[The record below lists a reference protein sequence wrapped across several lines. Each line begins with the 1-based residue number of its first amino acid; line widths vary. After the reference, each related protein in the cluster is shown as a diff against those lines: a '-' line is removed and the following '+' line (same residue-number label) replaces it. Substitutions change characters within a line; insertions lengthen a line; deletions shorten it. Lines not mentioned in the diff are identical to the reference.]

1 MYPVPPQGW
10 VGPTQQGLFRS
21 KPKAWNTLT
30 PNEQESAY
38 SAAQSKRILD
48 KFKEKY
54 VEELKQTLPDYVIVK
69 FPIGPDAADPWDQD
83 EVVNKAVPEVPD
95 DWDGDVTNLPK
106 KVPAPPSSEAQA
118 HAAATV
124 LGGENDPVG
133 KSRLIKTLLYFP
145 DIQMYRNERIS
156 GKLGDLDSTA
166 GGKRNLRDNSNPFT
180 YTIDGNK
187 RFNKLLELFYG
198 GIKTQECNIPE
209 SAVYRYCQKTIPD
222 DTLLTSFITNNIIPN
237 FAPPKEICE
246 KLAEAE
252 AKQAAAVAGGGV
264 GAPAGA
270 PLAPGGGGGPDPLV
284 GPDPLGPGGAAV
296 GGRRNATRRKAKRN
310 QKARRRT
317 R

>member
-1 MYPVPPQGW
+1 MDNPPPGWTVPHSTGFGFSRIGKSLEQIKQSAWGKLD
-10 VGPTQQGLFRS
+10 QQQR
-21 KPKAWNTLT
+21 A
-30 PNEQESAY
+30 SAY

-69 FPIGPDAADPWDQD
+69 FPIGPVVANPWDQD

-95 DWDGDVTNLPK
+95 EWDGDVTKLPEK
-106 KVPAPPSSEAQA
+106 LPAPPSSEAQA
-118 HAAATV
+118 GAAAA
-124 LGGENDPVG
+124 LIGNDDNA
-133 KSRLIKTLLYFP
+133 KSRLIKSLLYNFA
-145 DIQMYRNERIS
+145 IQEYRNVRN
-156 GKLGDLDSTA
+156 GAAGDLDSAA

-198 GIKTQECNIPE
+198 GIQTQPCKIHE

-222 DTLLTSFITNNIIPN
+222 DTLLTSFITEYIITN
-237 FAPPKEICE
+237 FAPPEDICIN
-246 KLAEAE
+246 LA
-252 AKQAAAVAGGGV
+252 KAAAAQ
-264 GAPAGA
+264 ARAE
-270 PLAPGGGGGPDPLV
+270 APGGGGG
-284 GPDPLGPGGAAV
+284 AV
-296 GGRRNATRRKAKRN
+296 GGGRNATRRKAKRN

>member
-1 MYPVPPQGW
+1 MSSTVLKRGFDNFLTALGTAKPAP
-10 VGPTQQGLFRS
+10 
-21 KPKAWNTLT
+21 PKALAT
-30 PNEQESAY
+30 PEERDA
-38 SAAQSKRILD
+38 AAQSKRILD

-54 VEELKQTLPDYVIVK
+54 VEELKQKLPDYVIVK
-69 FPIGPDAADPWDQD
+69 FPIGPVVVNPWDQD

-95 DWDGDVTNLPK
+95 EWDGDVTKLPE
-106 KVPAPPSSEAQA
+106 KVPAPQSSEAQA

-124 LGGENDPVG
+124 LGGEDDPVG

-209 SAVYRYCQKTIPD
+209 SAPESAVYRYCQKTIPD

-237 FAPPKEICE
+237 FAPPEDICIN
-246 KLAEAE
+246 LAKAADAQARAE
-252 AKQAAAVAGGGV
+252 
-264 GAPAGA
+264 
-270 PLAPGGGGGPDPLV
+270 APGGGVPPPGAAPLV
-284 GPDPLGPGGAAV
+284 PPPAV